1 MTNMTN
7 PHADEEKRDLSN
19 EFHLVLGAGGSKAIL
34 ASTGAIA
41 AFELSGFTNWKT
53 IGGISGGSV
62 PASLYANKTKAK
74 EIVYTALHSDF
85 STFMAPRVGMIRR
98 IWALLRKYRYEITLP
113 ERGIY
118 SPEPLMR
125 FINISVPD
133 WPEQFWTLCTD
144 RQFNQVVLTADGA
157 FRYVPEINTGER
169 MLDKPLCTGDAVT
182 TSCAIPGII
191 DAGIINDEPMFDG
204 AMSHEGQCAILPPQR
219 HFGAEPGKIIALDV
233 GEEDVKKNPLV
244 KFLMRL
250 TCTISTCG
258 PMEAP
263 HPSEEEH
270 GIILIE
276 PRVSQFHGLKF
287 LLDDLDKWA
296 AIVAGFNSAI
306 ETLERHGLVS
316 RESSARAFEL
326 YDALVE
332 IPFDKKSRDECTE
345 CIEDL
350 FRSFDVL

>member
-1 MTNMTN
+1 MTTKEN
-7 PHADEEKRDLSN
+7 PQHSGGPGN
-19 EFHLVLGAGGSKAIL
+19 SSSEFHLVLGAGGSKAIL
-34 ASTGAIA
+34 AATGAIA
-41 AFELSGFTNWKT
+41 AFELAGFNRFKT
-53 IGGISGGSV
+53 VGGISGGSV
-62 PASLYANKTKAK
+62 PAILYANKTKPK

-85 STFMAPRVGMIRR
+85 SNFMEPRVGMFRR

-118 SPEPLMR
+118 SPEPLKR
-125 FINISVPD
+125 FIDISVPE
-133 WPEQFWTLCTD
+133 WPKCFWTLCTD

-157 FRYVPEINTGER
+157 HRYLPEITQGEN
-169 MLDKPLCTGDAVT
+169 LLQEPLCTGTAVT

-191 DAGIINDEPMFDG
+191 DAGKINDEAMFDG

-219 HFGAEPGKIIALDV
+219 HFGAEPAKIIALDV

-276 PRVSQFHGLKF
+276 PRINRFHGLKF
-287 LLDDLDKWA
+287 LLDDLDKWS
-296 AIVAGFNSAI
+296 AIVAGFNTAV
-306 ETLERHGLVS
+306 ETLQRHGLIT
-316 RESSARAFEL
+316 RENAARAFEL
-326 YDALVE
+326 YDALVDV
-332 IPFDKKSRDECTE
+332 PFDRKSRDECSE
-345 CIEDL
+345 CIADL